1 MFAAYSKFGLGI
13 TYVLLTIVSVLPAG
27 VNVTAIPAT
36 RTITLFDVPAPTD
49 TNMLQQP
56 SGPTTV
62 TSFNILGTTTSNGE
76 AMTIYGED
84 IIYSEYVQEETMETA
99 SGSTSIAWSTITL
112 STPQTLH
119 EIVAMGATAIEYS
132 HSHTSIDDTEFVV
145 DCIFSAGEISG
156 AGLCTEVYQT
166 SVDAPSQTTAWT
178 GSVIP
183 FATFGAPVSDAG
195 TSTKSSSNA
204 AKWLKGGQSFGLVA
218 GYCFAALISTLAVV
232 VA

>member
-13 TYVLLTIVSVLPAG
+13 TYVLLTIVSVLP

-49 TNMLQQP
+49 PNMLQQP
-56 SGPTTV
+56 SAPTTV

-84 IIYSEYVQEETMETA
+84 IIYSEYAQEETMRTA
-99 SGSTSIAWSTITL
+99 SGSTSIEWSTITL

-145 DCIFSAGEISG
+145 TC
-156 AGLCTEVYQT
+156 
-166 SVDAPSQTTAWT
+166 
-178 GSVIP
+178 
-183 FATFGAPVSDAG
+183 
-195 TSTKSSSNA
+195 
-204 AKWLKGGQSFGLVA
+204 
-218 GYCFAALISTLAVV
+218 
-232 VA
+232 

>member
-13 TYVLLTIVSVLPAG
+13 TYVLLTIVSVLP

-36 RTITLFDVPAPTD
+36 RTITLFNVPAPTD
-49 TNMLQQP
+49 TNVLQQP
-56 SGPTTV
+56 SAPTTV

-76 AMTIYGED
+76 AMTIYDED
-84 IIYSEYVQEETMETA
+84 IIYSEYLQEETMEAA
-99 SGSTSIAWSTITL
+99 SGSTSIEWSTITL

-145 DCIFSAGEISG
+145 DCIFSAGESSG

-166 SVDAPSQTTAWT
+166 SVDAPSQTTVWT

-183 FATFGAPVSDAG
+183 FATFGAPVSDVG
-195 TSTKSSSNA
+195 TSTNSSSNA
-204 AKWLKGGQSFGLVA
+204 AEWLKGNQSFGLVA
-218 GYCFAALISTLAVV
+218 DYCFVALISTLAVV
-232 VA
+232 LV